1 MSSTFLEFEKPIAE
15 IEAKL
20 EELQYITDESDE
32 GLSLEVTRLKSKSQ
46 AITKNIYNSSK
57 CFCNAYALHKNTKGS
72 ILRMGLFGYKMPC
85 RTVDI
90 DYGY

>member
-32 GLSLEVTRLKSKSQ
+32 GLSLEVTR
-46 AITKNIYNSSK
+46 
-57 CFCNAYALHKNTKGS
+57 
-72 ILRMGLFGYKMPC
+72 
-85 RTVDI
+85 
-90 DYGY
+90 